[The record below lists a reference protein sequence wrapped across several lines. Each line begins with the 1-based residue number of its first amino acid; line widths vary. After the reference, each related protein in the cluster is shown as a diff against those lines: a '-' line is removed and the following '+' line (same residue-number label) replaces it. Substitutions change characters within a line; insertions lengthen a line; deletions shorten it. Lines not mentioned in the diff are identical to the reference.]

1 MWYWIPVLW
10 LLFFV
15 IFQQGKKQRIAAVA
29 HHIKNRKKDA
39 EAMEALAKQFT
50 GKECIIFDDMVDT
63 AGSLCNAAKAIVEV
77 GGAKSVYACASHAV
91 LSGPAIERINASPIT
106 ELAFLDTIAPVDPA
120 LSEKIRYLTV
130 APMFAEAIERIYQEI
145 SVSKLWI

>member
-29 HHIKNRKKDA
+29 HHIKNRKKEA

-50 GKECIIFDDMVDT
+50 GKECIIYTVT
-63 AGSLCNAAKAIVEV
+63 QVEGSVQGTIKEVSAGGILLEDAQGQLQAVNLEYVTRIREYPRDKK
-77 GGAKSVYACASHAV
+77 GKKKSVV
-91 LSGPAIERINASPIT
+91 L
-106 ELAFLDTIAPVDPA
+106 D
-120 LSEKIRYLTV
+120 
-130 APMFAEAIERIYQEI
+130 
-145 SVSKLWI
+145 